1 MNMYVHLCA
10 PDAYDATPLAIGLE
24 TMLRGYA
31 ISTLGELAAC
41 LVNAGIN
48 RDDLVE
54 WINCNDCRQDA

>member
-1 MNMYVHLCA
+1 
-10 PDAYDATPLAIGLE
+10 LE

-31 ISTLGELAAC
+31 IRTLGELAAC

-54 WINCNDCRQDA
+54 WINYNALPTRCVSLLPAGTERESRSAIEG